1 MKLNRVTALFLGLV
15 LAFSLAACG
24 QGASSASTASSSA
37 SSAAAEGKT
46 EEQLLAD
53 ENEILSANDAL
64 WEKVFSSMDKNV
76 TETTLS
82 TNYGDFLLSAVE
94 KAKDQFSDEE
104 YKTLTADAEKIRAI
118 EEQIAALAPAD
129 AAASSA
135 AAQGTAFPQ
144 FEGSD
149 LEGNP
154 VDNSLFA
161 GNAFTVVNFWFNGCK
176 PCVEELDDLNALN
189 EKVKAQGG
197 EVVGINTETLDGSQ
211 QGIEAAKKLL
221 AAKGASYRNIYFA
234 SGSEAGKFAL
244 NIMAFPTTYVF
255 DRDGNVV
262 GQPLLGGI
270 DKEENL
276 AALQKNIDAA
286 LARTAPNKLFSPAA
300 YGRLFLFAA
309 GIAMHARAPDGI
321 RWGRSILLPAKERI
335 SMKNTG
341 TLRIQTFAA
350 RQSAP
355 VEGVTVAVQ
364 GDGFTLHRIT
374 DATGSAADIP
384 VEAPA
389 CTLSL
394 DEDNTTRPYAIVSL
408 TAAKPGYRTVRI
420 EGIQIFAGQ
429 VTLAQPQMLPVTE
442 EDRDIPDAP
451 IVIPPHALFAGSGGS
466 GPQPRENCTPRVL
479 DQVVIPKNITVH
491 LGKPAASARNVTVSF
506 RDYIANVASSEV
518 YPTWPEQAL
527 RANIHCQIS
536 LALNRIYTEWYPSKG
551 YTFNITNST
560 SYDQYYVH
568 GRTVFEVMVRIT
580 DDIFNTYLR
589 KRGTVNPYY
598 SEYCDGKSVTCPGLK
613 QWGTVTLA
621 NNGRSALQI
630 LRYYYGSSIEI
641 VRTKNIRSIP
651 QSYPGT
657 PLRQGS
663 RGTAVFTLQRQLNRI
678 AKDYPFL
685 GKLTVDGVFGSR
697 MAATVRAFQKQFNLT
712 ADGVV
717 GRQTWYKISYI
728 YVSVKDLAE
737 LTSEGETST
746 GTLSNGTWNGT
757 VLSTGASGSAVEQV
771 QFWLNTLAQYDS
783 AIPSVKVDGVF
794 GTATANAVR
803 AFQRKY
809 GLTVDGIVGQTTW
822 KELYDEFLSIQSDNG
837 TPNAYPGTPLREG
850 SSGQNVRLVQ
860 FWLKIA
866 RTVYTSLESVTVDG
880 KFGAGT
886 AAAVRRFQ
894 RYFGLTA
901 DGVVGRTT
909 WQKLYEVYNDI
920 ANRLLSSSLRPGEY
934 PGVLRSGSTGTP
946 VRELQFYLY
955 LMSAYESSIPP
966 VSIDGKFGADTER
979 AVRAYQRF
987 AGLTVD
993 GVVGRTTWNSLY
1005 GRASQLRSSGPV
1017 VTLKRLPYPGT
1028 PLTVGSSGKAVLY
1041 YNLLLLRIAYYF
1053 SSVEAPPLAD
1063 RYTDETATA
1072 TRSAQQLLGLEQ
1084 TGIADADTWTAVEAL
1099 SLQLAAHAPNPDRDT
1114 PSGTAYPGRAIAEG
1128 SAGQEVGQV
1137 ERWINRR
1144 AQLSCGEG
1152 YVADNNRFG
1161 ASDAAAVRAVQ
1172 QQAGLQPVNGI
1183 VYRETWHALQAQC
1196 TDPCGCEKEE

>member
-1 MKLNRVTALFLGLV
+1 
-15 LAFSLAACG
+15 
-24 QGASSASTASSSA
+24 
-37 SSAAAEGKT
+37 
-46 EEQLLAD
+46 
-53 ENEILSANDAL
+53 
-64 WEKVFSSMDKNV
+64 
-76 TETTLS
+76 
-82 TNYGDFLLSAVE
+82 
-94 KAKDQFSDEE
+94 
-104 YKTLTADAEKIRAI
+104 
-118 EEQIAALAPAD
+118 
-129 AAASSA
+129 
-135 AAQGTAFPQ
+135 
-144 FEGSD
+144 
-149 LEGNP
+149 
-154 VDNSLFA
+154 
-161 GNAFTVVNFWFNGCK
+161 
-176 PCVEELDDLNALN
+176 
-189 EKVKAQGG
+189 
-197 EVVGINTETLDGSQ
+197 
-211 QGIEAAKKLL
+211 
-221 AAKGASYRNIYFA
+221 
-234 SGSEAGKFAL
+234 
-244 NIMAFPTTYVF
+244 
-255 DRDGNVV
+255 
-262 GQPLLGGI
+262 
-270 DKEENL
+270 
-276 AALQKNIDAA
+276 
-286 LARTAPNKLFSPAA
+286 
-300 YGRLFLFAA
+300 
-309 GIAMHARAPDGI
+309 
-321 RWGRSILLPAKERI
+321 
-335 SMKNTG
+335 MKNTG

-355 VEGVTVAVQ
+355 VEGVTVTVQ

-374 DATGSAADIP
+374 DTTGSAADIP

-442 EDRDIPDAP
+442 EDRDIPNAP

-479 DQVVIPKNITVH
+479 EQVIIPKNITVH
-491 LGKPAASARNVTVSF
+491 LGKPAAAARNVTVSF

-568 GRTVFEVMVRIT
+568 GRTVFDVMVRIT

-621 NNGRSALQI
+621 NQGRTALQI
-630 LRYYYGSSIEI
+630 LKYYYGSDIEI
-641 VRTKNIRSIP
+641 VRTNNIQSIP
-651 QSYPGT
+651 QSYPGS
-657 PLRQGS
+657 PIRQGDS
-663 RGTAVFTLQRQLNRI
+663 GTAVFTLQRQLNRI
-678 AKDYPFL
+678 TKDYPFL

-712 ADGVV
+712 ADGMV

-737 LTSEGETST
+737 LTSEGEVSS
-746 GTLSNGTWNGT
+746 GTLSDGTWGGT
-757 VLSTGASGSAVEQV
+757 VLRTGSTGSAVEQL
-771 QFWLNTLAQYDS
+771 QFWLNTLAQYES
-783 AIPSVKVDGVF
+783 SIPSLTVDGIYGT
-794 GTATANAVR
+794 GTANTVR

-809 GLTVDGIVGQTTW
+809 GLTVDGVVGRTTW
-822 KELYDEFLSIQSDNG
+822 TEVYDQFRSIQSDNG
-837 TPNAYPGTPLREG
+837 TPNAYPGTALREG
-850 SSGQNVRLVQ
+850 ASGQNVRLVQ

-866 RTVYTSLESVTVDG
+866 RTVYPSLSNVTVDG
-880 KFGAGT
+880 RFGSAT

-894 RYFGLTA
+894 TYFGLTS

-909 WQKLYEVYNDI
+909 WNKLYEVYNDI
-920 ANRLLSSSLRPGEY
+920 ANKLLSSSLRPGEY
-934 PGVLRSGSTGTP
+934 PGVLRNGSSGTA

-955 LMSAYESSIPP
+955 LMSAYESSIPAIG
-966 VSIDGKFGADTER
+966 IDGQFGASTEA

-993 GVVGRTTWNSLY
+993 GIVGRTTWNSLY
-1005 GRASQLRSSGPV
+1005 DKASTLRASGPV

-1028 PLTVGSSGKAVLY
+1028 PLTVGSSGSAVLY
-1041 YNLLLLRIAYYF
+1041 YSLLLQRIAYYF
-1053 SSVEAPPLAD
+1053 TSVVSPPLSD
-1063 RYTDETATA
+1063 QYTDETAAA
-1072 TRSAQQLLGLEQ
+1072 TRSAQELLNLHE
-1084 TGIADADTWTAVEAL
+1084 TGIADAETWTAVEAL

-1114 PSGTAYPGRAIAEG
+1114 PPSTAYPGRAIAEG

-1137 ERWINRR
+1137 ERWLNRR
-1144 AQLSCGEG
+1144 ALLSCGED

-1161 ASDAAAVRAVQ
+1161 AADAAAVRAVQ
-1172 QQAGLQPVNGI
+1172 QQAGLLVTGI
-1183 VYRETWHALQAQC
+1183 VNRETWAALQAQSC
-1196 TDPCGCEKEE
+1196 NCDKEE